1 MMVRSVQMIER
12 AAHVSGRSAGPS
24 VVAVVPGS
32 PYDPLTWS
40 GCSPFFLNA
49 LERSGCLAGAV
60 GGVVPPL
67 QHKAIAALLA
77 HPKRNV
83 WRFRAHASVL
93 QRRLATHYGFRELAS
108 IDPSSY
114 DTILQTLN
122 LFDFTGVRGKRT
134 VSYNDTNLLAMTKFY
149 PEVAN
154 PNSTVIRSA
163 LRYESG
169 VYERTDLL
177 FTMSRWAADTFIRD
191 VGIKASKLEP
201 VGAGINVADPEP
213 CPNKRYDTKNILFI
227 GRDFYCKGGYTLL
240 EAFERV
246 RAEMPAATLTLIG
259 SRDVPPVPAGVTS
272 LGFVSKRTPG
282 GAQTIIDAYHNAS
295 VFVMPSLW
303 EPFGIAILEA
313 QAHALP
319 CVGSDAFAMTE
330 LIRDTEAGYVVTPKD
345 SAGLARALLSL
356 LKDPTACA
364 QMGANG
370 RRRQQEYYTWGGV
383 AQRIRDRLART

>member
-1 MMVRSVQMIER
+1 MARATPMIER
-12 AAHVSGRSAGPS
+12 VAHGSGISAGPS
-24 VVAVVPGS
+24 VVAVVPGES
-32 PYDPLTWS
+32 YDPHTWA

-49 LERSGCLAGAV
+49 LERLGCLAGAI
-60 GGVVPPL
+60 GAVVPPL

-83 WRFRAHASVL
+83 WRFRANANVL
-93 QRRLATHYGFRELAS
+93 QRRLATHHGLRELAC

-114 DTILQTLN
+114 DTILQVLA
-122 LFDFTGVRGKRT
+122 LLDFTGVRGKRT
-134 VSYNDTNLLAMTKFY
+134 ALYGDTNLLSMTKFY

-154 PNSTVIRSA
+154 SNSMVVRSA
-163 LRYESG
+163 LRYEAG
-169 VYERTDLL
+169 VYERADVL
-177 FTMSRWAADTFIRD
+177 FTMSRWAADTFIGD
-191 VGIKASKLEP
+191 LGIKASKLEP
-201 VGAGINVADPEP
+201 IGAGINVADPEP
-213 CPNKRYDTKNILFI
+213 YPEKRYDRKNILFV

-246 RAEMPAATLTLIG
+246 RAEMPEATLTLMG
-259 SRDVPPVPAGVTS
+259 SRDVPPLPPGVTS
-272 LGFVSKRTPG
+272 LGFVSKRTQAG
-282 GAQTIIDAYHNAS
+282 SQIIRDAYRDAS

-330 LIRDTEAGYVVTPKD
+330 LIRDAEAGYVVPPKD
-345 SAGLARALLSL
+345 SARLARALLSL
-356 LKDPTACA
+356 LKDPTASA

-370 RRRQQEYYTWGGV
+370 RRRQREYYTWDGV